1 MRSKLLWY
9 LFTCNTYI
17 CSSCQSHYFFEGEI
31 CSKWDYNCKECIT
44 TSTNCTSCN
53 TGKYLNNSQCL
64 PCNSN
69 CYECE
74 NSPGHCTACETGKYL
89 SYSLCNPC
97 SSNCKT
103 CETKSTNCLSCYDG
117 KYLSNSQCLQCD
129 SNCKTCKNSATYCL
143 SCNMGYYLSLNKW
156 EKCPNI
162 CQVCKNEN
170 KCTSCIDD
178 YFLYNDHCYQCNV
191 SCKTTSDGCKCDT
204 CEDGYY
210 LNNYQCLQCD
220 FFCKTCI
227 QQDLCTQC
235 IPDYYKKEVDHLN
248 SGQSFKCYKDLEKY
262 YLDNDMYKQCYQS
275 CNLCNIGG
283 NKTFHNCLDCELGLS
298 FELKRNE
305 YINCYED
312 CSNFYYF
319 DSGDNFLCTSDKS
332 CPDDYPYLLENKFE
346 CIEIILDDILDYL
359 LGNGLNGTES
369 KEEQIIFYDNILI
382 NLEDGFTSETYN
394 TSDLDNGIDQILKAE
409 KLTITFTHKIKKI
422 IQIIIWLL

>member
-1 MRSKLLWY
+1 M
-9 LFTCNTYI
+9 
-17 CSSCQSHYFFEGEI
+17 
-31 CSKWDYNCKECIT
+31 
-44 TSTNCTSCN
+44 
-53 TGKYLNNSQCL
+53 
-64 PCNSN
+64 
-69 CYECE
+69 
-74 NSPGHCTACETGKYL
+74 
-89 SYSLCNPC
+89 
-97 SSNCKT
+97 
-103 CETKSTNCLSCYDG
+103 
-117 KYLSNSQCLQCD
+117 
-129 SNCKTCKNSATYCL
+129 
-143 SCNMGYYLSLNKW
+143 NKC
-156 EKCPNI
+156 EKCPNT

-220 FFCKTCI
+220 SLCKTCI

-235 IPDYYKKEVDHLN
+235 IPDYYKKEIDPLN
-248 SGQSFKCYKDLEKY
+248 SGQNFKCYKDLEKY
-262 YLDNDMYKQCYQS
+262 YLDNDMYKQCYQTCGS
-275 CNLCNIGG
+275 CNIGG

-319 DSGDNFLCTSDKS
+319 DSGDNFHCTSDKS
-332 CPDDYPYLLENKFE
+332 CPDAYPYLLENKFE

-409 KLTITFTHKIKKI
+409 KLTITFTTAQNQKNNTNNNMTSIDLGECES
-422 IQIIIWLL
+422 LLREYYNISDDEPL